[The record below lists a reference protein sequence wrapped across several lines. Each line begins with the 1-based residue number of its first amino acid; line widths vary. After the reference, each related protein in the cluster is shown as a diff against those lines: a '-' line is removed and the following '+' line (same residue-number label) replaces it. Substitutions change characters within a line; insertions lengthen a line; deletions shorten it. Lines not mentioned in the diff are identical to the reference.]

1 MNFNT
6 LKSIVLMGLLSM
18 LVIAIGGAIGGQ
30 SGVMVAF
37 VFAMI
42 MNVGSY
48 WFSDQIVL
56 KMYKAQPITREQAPE
71 IYDMVARLT
80 QRGNLPMPKLYIIP
94 EQTPNAFATGRDP
107 EHGVVALTEGL
118 LRILNRDEIEGV
130 IAHELAHI
138 KHRDILIQTIA
149 AVLASVISMLATMAQ
164 FAAIFGSNRDNGQG
178 SNPIA
183 MIAVAIVAPIAA
195 GVIQMAISRSREY
208 QADEGGALMCGKP
221 LALASALGKLETYAR
236 GAASMQANPATAH
249 MFIINPLTG
258 KSMANLFSTHPS
270 TQDRIAK
277 LQLLAQRL

>member
-183 MIAVAIVAPIAA
+183 MIALAIVAPIAA